1 MLAEGGSSCG
11 AARARALGR
20 AQGSAEGCSAPRAWA
35 NAPGD
40 AYGWHAHGYHKVL
53 FCLDGSI
60 VFHTRRGD
68 VALERGDRLDLPPAT
83 EHAATVG
90 PAGCACVE
98 ASR

>member
-1 MLAEGGSSCG
+1 MAAAKTAG
-11 AARARALGR
+11 AVTGR
-20 AQGSAEGCSAPRAWA
+20 AGAEDAFAAEGCSPPRAWA
-35 NAPGD
+35 NAAGD
-40 AYGWHAHGYHKVL
+40 AYGWHAHDYHKVL

-68 VALERGDRLDLPPAT
+68 VALERGDRLDLAPGT

>member
-1 MLAEGGSSCG
+1 MSASRS
-11 AARARALGR
+11 AAAVTGR
-20 AQGSAEGCSAPRAWA
+20 AQAEEAFATEGCSASRAWENGA
-35 NAPGD
+35 GD
-40 AYGWHAHGYHKVL
+40 AYGWHAHDYHKIL

-68 VALERGDRLDLPPAT
+68 VALERGDRLDLEPGT

-90 PAGCACVE
+90 PSGCACVE